1 MTEIRT
7 IPSPFLLELH
17 TERFVDAMLALEQ
30 ADFEVVAVAGHA
42 ARYVLR
48 DALRDARDRAE
59 DAA

>member
-1 MTEIRT
+1 MIELRT

-48 DALRDARDRAE
+48 DARDRSE

>member
-42 ARYVLR
+42 ARY
-48 DALRDARDRAE
+48 ALRDARDRAE